1 MGGGGKETFA
11 MTDVTPNEARMPE
24 DAAVTVTN
32 ADTLRAMA
40 SPIRMRILGT
50 LRVNGEQTVGSI
62 SEQLGEAPGAI
73 SYHLGQ
79 LARVGLVE
87 KVRSPDGDRRKSW
100 WKACQTAVRLGN
112 SEEKNSADKAKAMD
126 LFRRSAALSYEMAY
140 ERFLDRLPELPRE
153 WADSC
158 ASDDHVL
165 NLTAEETS
173 SMIEEL
179 NEVVRRWQIKAGM
192 HGDDELGVEPVALIL
207 QAFRWFS

>member
-1 MGGGGKETFA
+1 MNDTNS
-11 MTDVTPNEARMPE
+11 NEGQLPE

-62 SEQLGEAPGAI
+62 GEQLGEAPGVI

-79 LARVGLVE
+79 LAGAGLVE
-87 KVRSPDGDRRKSW
+87 KVKSPDGDRRKRW
-100 WKACQTAVRLGN
+100 WRACQSAIRLGR
-112 SEEKNSADKAKAMD
+112 SGERGEAEEAKAMD

-140 ERFLDRLPELPRE
+140 ERFLDKLPELPRE
-153 WADSC
+153 WVDSC
-158 ASDDHVL
+158 TSDDHVL
-165 NLTAEETS
+165 NLTAEEMRL
-173 SMIEEL
+173 MIEEL

-207 QAFRWFS
+207 QAFRWVS

>member
-62 SEQLGEAPGAI
+62 SE
-73 SYHLGQ
+73 Q

-158 ASDDHVL
+158 TSDDHVL
-165 NLTAEETS
+165 NLTAEEMCL
-173 SMIEEL
+173 MIEEL

>member
-1 MGGGGKETFA
+1 
-11 MTDVTPNEARMPE
+11 MTDATPSETRMPK

-32 ADTLRAMA
+32 ADALRAMA

-50 LRVNGEQTVGSI
+50 LRVNGEQTVGNI

-87 KVRSPDGDRRKSW
+87 KVRSTDGDRRKS
-100 WKACQTAVRLGN
+100 AVRLG
-112 SEEKNSADKAKAMD
+112 SPEEKNNADKAKAMD

-153 WADSC
+153 WTDSC
-158 ASDDHVL
+158 TSDDHVL
-165 NLTAEETS
+165 NLTAEEMR

-192 HGDDELGVEPVALIL
+192 HGDDEPGAEPVALIL

>member
-1 MGGGGKETFA
+1 

-126 LFRRSAALSYEMAY
+126 
-140 ERFLDRLPELPRE
+140 
-153 WADSC
+153 
-158 ASDDHVL
+158 
-165 NLTAEETS
+165 
-173 SMIEEL
+173 
-179 NEVVRRWQIKAGM
+179 VRRHFPTRWPTSVFWTGCRNC
-192 HGDDELGVEPVALIL
+192 LGNGLIH
-207 QAFRWFS
+207 APAMIMF

>member
-1 MGGGGKETFA
+1 
-11 MTDVTPNEARMPE
+11 MTDTIPDEARLSE

-62 SEQLGEAPGAI
+62 SEQLGEAPGVI

-79 LARVGLVE
+79 LSGAGLVE
-87 KVRSPDGDRRKSW
+87 KVKSPDGDRRKSW
-100 WKACQTAVRLGN
+100 WKACQSAIRLGR
-112 SEEKNSADKAKAMD
+112 SGEKGEVEDAKAVD

-140 ERFLDRLPELPRE
+140 ERFLDKLPELPQE

-158 ASDDHVL
+158 TSDDHVL
-165 NLTAEETS
+165 NLTAEE
-173 SMIEEL
+173 MRLMVEEL
-179 NEVVRRWQIKAGM
+179 NEVIHRWRIKADM
-192 HGDDELGVEPVALIL
+192 HGDDGADIRPIALIL

>member
-1 MGGGGKETFA
+1 MNDTNS
-11 MTDVTPNEARMPE
+11 NEGQLPE

-62 SEQLGEAPGAI
+62 GEQLGEAPGVI

-79 LARVGLVE
+79 LAGAGLVE
-87 KVRSPDGDRRKSW
+87 KVKSPDGDRRKSW
-100 WKACQTAVRLGN
+100 WRACQSAIRLGR
-112 SEEKNSADKAKAMD
+112 SGERGEAEEAKAMD

-140 ERFLDRLPELPRE
+140 ERFLDKLPELPRE
-153 WADSC
+153 WVDSC
-158 ASDDHVL
+158 TSDDHVL
-165 NLTAEETS
+165 NLTAEEMCL
-173 SMIEEL
+173 MIEEL

-192 HGDDELGVEPVALIL
+192 HGDDEPGAEPVALIL

>member
-1 MGGGGKETFA
+1 

-24 DAAVTVTN
+24 DAAVTVTS

-79 LARVGLVE
+79 LAHAGLVK
-87 KVRSPDGDRRKSW
+87 KVESPDGDRRKSW
-100 WKACQTAVRLGN
+100 WKACQSAIRLGRP
-112 SEEKNSADKAKAMD
+112 EEKNGTDESKAMD

-158 ASDDHVL
+158 TSDDHVL

-192 HGDDELGVEPVALIL
+192 HGDDELGVRTRGSDSAGLQVGLI
-207 QAFRWFS
+207 RRRRG

>member
-1 MGGGGKETFA
+1 MGGGGKESST
-11 MTDVTPNEARMPE
+11 MNDTNSNEGQLPE

-62 SEQLGEAPGAI
+62 SEQLAHA
-73 SYHLGQ
+73 
-79 LARVGLVE
+79 GLVK
-87 KVRSPDGDRRKSW
+87 KVESPDGDRRKSW
-100 WKACQTAVRLGN
+100 WKACQSAIRLGRP
-112 SEEKNSADKAKAMD
+112 EEKNGTDESKAMD

-158 ASDDHVL
+158 TSDDHVL

-207 QAFRWFS
+207 QAFRWVS

>member
-79 LARVGLVE
+79 LAHAGLVK
-87 KVRSPDGDRRKSW
+87 KVESPDGDRRKSW
-100 WKACQTAVRLGN
+100 WKACQSAIRLGN
-112 SEEKNSADKAKAMD
+112 SEEKNGADKAKAMD

-140 ERFLDRLPELPRE
+140 ERFLDMKRLQRGGKSVKSNRKIHNRYVFGAFASIAERLMYEFTEDVIARIRE
-153 WADSC
+153 S
-158 ASDDHVL
+158 
-165 NLTAEETS
+165 
-173 SMIEEL
+173 
-179 NEVVRRWQIKAGM
+179 
-192 HGDDELGVEPVALIL
+192 ELG
-207 QAFRWFS
+207 RTK

>member
-1 MGGGGKETFA
+1 MTETIS
-11 MTDVTPNEARMPE
+11 DKARLTE

-79 LARVGLVE
+79 LAGAGLVE
-87 KVRSPDGDRRKSW
+87 KVKSPDGDRRKSW
-100 WKACQTAVRLGN
+100 WKACQSAIRLGR
-112 SEEKNSADKAKAMD
+112 SGEKGEVEDAKAVD
-126 LFRRSAALSYEMAY
+126 LFRRSAAVSYEMAY
-140 ERFLDRLPELPRE
+140 ERFLDKLSELPQE

-158 ASDDHVL
+158 TSDDHVL
-165 NLTAEETS
+165 NLTAEE
-173 SMIEEL
+173 MRLMVEEL
-179 NEVVRRWQIKAGM
+179 NEVIHRWRIKADM
-192 HGDDELGVEPVALIL
+192 HGDDGADTRPVALIL
-207 QAFRWFS
+207 QAFRWIS